1 MTSYANTIY
10 LQKGKQLMTMEEM
23 ARIIGVSRITLSKV
37 MNDKEGVSE
46 KTRERVKEYIKK
58 YNFEPNSQARSLV
71 GKKEPI
77 IGFFTTYSEE
87 SSGSTHITSHFATEL
102 VNLVVNA
109 AQKRDY
115 KTLVDITGGDDD
127 FSDIERYLSS
137 GLVRGAILLG
147 YATGNKKLERLSQK
161 GIPLVLI
168 NQEEETDLPNI
179 MTVNM
184 NDEVWAFE
192 AIERLVKLQHKRIL
206 YIGCSRNRLP
216 AMCRAHGVHRACD
229 MYKDQILSYQER
241 NGDFNEDLAYD
252 ITKEIFSAG
261 GETPTG
267 IFAANDLMAIG
278 AVNALK
284 DMGIRI
290 PEEVSVIGFDDITF
304 SRYLTPSL
312 STVHCDFRMIA
323 EKSVKTLIDSIEGK
337 KVQRHQELDL
347 EFIERESLGRCR

>member
-1 MTSYANTIY
+1 
-10 LQKGKQLMTMEEM
+10 MTMEEM

-37 MNDKEGVSE
+37 MNNKEGVSE
-46 KTRERVKEYIKK
+46 ETRERVKEYIKK

-102 VNLVVNA
+102 INLVVNA

-115 KTLVDITGGDDD
+115 KTLVNITGGEDD

-137 GLVRGAILLG
+137 GLIRGAILLG
-147 YATGNKKLERLSQK
+147 YATGSEMLLRLSEK
-161 GIPLVLI
+161 GVPLVLI
-168 NQEEETDLPNI
+168 NQEADIDLPNI
-179 MTVNM
+179 SVVNM

-192 AIERLVKLQHKRIL
+192 AIKRLVQLHHKRIL
-206 YIGCSRNRLP
+206 YIGCSRSRLP
-216 AMCRAHGVHRACD
+216 AIRRAKGVHRACD
-229 MYKDQILSYQER
+229 KYKDEITSFEEC
-241 NGDFNEDLAYD
+241 NGNFNEDLAYE
-252 ITKEIFSAG
+252 ITKGIFSRA

-284 DMGIRI
+284 DLGIKI
-290 PEEVSVIGFDDITF
+290 PEEVSVIGFDDISF
-304 SRYLTPSL
+304 SRYLTPAL
-312 STVHCDFRMIA
+312 STVHCDFREVA
-323 EKSVKTLIDSIEGK
+323 EKSVNTLIDRIEGK
-337 KVQRHQELDL
+337 EVQPQLELEL
-347 EFIERESLGRCR
+347 EFIERESLAKCNDG